1 MAEWQTKKAS
11 PGMHNFLYSGNI
23 VASKESSVTMRIE
36 QHGGKV
42 VLVGG
47 VGVGIHQHTSQCL
60 K

>member
-11 PGMHNFLYSGNI
+11 PGMHNILYSGNI

-42 VLVGG
+42 ILVEG
-47 VGVGIHQHTSQCL
+47 V
-60 K
+60 